1 MESLVLIRYFLFVF
15 AGLGLLSS
23 LSAYAAA
30 AQGYV
35 HEVRGDV
42 QTVLGSGKSVK
53 TEKNQ
58 SLTDNTTI
66 TTGANS
72 NVIIKFIDGTVIARS
87 VDIGQTVDPDTGVMV
102 SGRSASA
109 AVRIAA
115 LPVIPRGM
123 AESSWRPW
131 LLVVD
136 GLKYKVAHSN
146 PDRSLGV
153 VVLLLEG
160 YK

>member
-1 MESLVLIRYFLFVF
+1 MNLRTL
-15 AGLGLLSS
+15 
-23 LSAYAAA
+23 
-30 AQGYV
+30 AQADTALTL
-35 HEVRGDV
+35 EGDGV
-42 QTVLGSGKSVK
+42 PMT
-53 TEKNQ
+53 
-58 SLTDNTTI
+58 LTAPDGVEYPV
-66 TTGANS
+66 TGAH
-72 NVIIKFIDGTVIARS
+72 

-123 AESSWRPW
+123 AESSGRPW

-136 GLKYKVAHSN
+136 GLKYKIAHSN